1 VDPEKLIRFFIENA
15 VRWVE
20 TQRDKYRS
28 SARNL
33 TQAEKSEFRPFFEPE
48 ILDFAR
54 IKTVSVIKN
63 PGFYSGLRDLNTSQ
77 LLDFRSAAGIT
88 FRDTILISERYV
100 RTDSR
105 MTPLVFHELVHVVQ
119 YAVLEVQGFITRY
132 VRSWFENGLD
142 YYGISLE
149 TQAYALQQRYEEN
162 PRQGFPVK
170 DEVRQNLRE
179 RL

>member
-1 VDPEKLIRFFIENA
+1 MDPEKLIRFFIENA

-48 ILDFAR
+48 ILDLAR

-63 PGFYSGLRDLNTSQ
+63 PSFYSGLRDLNTSQ

-88 FRDTILISERYV
+88 FRDTILISDRYV
-100 RTDSR
+100 RTDSQV
-105 MTPLVFHELVHVVQ
+105 TPLIFHELVHVVQ
-119 YAVLEVQGFITRY
+119 YAVLGVEGFITRY
-132 VRSWFENGLD
+132 VRSWFDKGRN
-142 YYGISLE
+142 YYIIPLE
-149 TQAYALQQRYEEN
+149 TQAYALQQRYEKT

-170 DEVRQNLRE
+170 DEVPE
-179 RL
+179 RFGER